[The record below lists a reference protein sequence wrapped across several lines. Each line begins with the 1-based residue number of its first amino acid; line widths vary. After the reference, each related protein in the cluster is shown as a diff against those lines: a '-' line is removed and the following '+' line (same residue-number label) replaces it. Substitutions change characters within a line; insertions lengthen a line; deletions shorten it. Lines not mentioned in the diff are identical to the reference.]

1 MAVDGAHLLE
11 GETSCSL
18 QVDGGG
24 PEGLIGDQFVPSI
37 QTGGH
42 HSIPQQILVVYD
54 AQFLE

>member
-37 QTGGH
+37 QTSGH
-42 HSIPQQILVVYD
+42 HSISQQILVAND
-54 AQFLE
+54 SQLLD